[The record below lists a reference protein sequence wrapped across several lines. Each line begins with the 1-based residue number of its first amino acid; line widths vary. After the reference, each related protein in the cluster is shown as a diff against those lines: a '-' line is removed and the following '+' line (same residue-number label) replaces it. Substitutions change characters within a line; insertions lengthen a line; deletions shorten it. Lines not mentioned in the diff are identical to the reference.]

1 MKTMKRF
8 ILLYCLFAGLST
20 SISAQEMIATV
31 SVNTPNLSLTDPK
44 VFQTL
49 EASIVQFMNNQVWTN
64 DTYEPEERIKVSI
77 TMTISEEYSANVF
90 KADLAIQAVRPV
102 YGSTYESA
110 LITHIDRDV
119 TFTYEQFQPLE
130 FAQNGFKDNLSQVL
144 SFYAYIILGLDGDSF
159 SPFGGQP
166 YFQIAQDV
174 LNNVPSSVQAGNPG
188 WRSIDG
194 NRNRYWVIENILSPR
209 VRPYRQAMYDYHRQ
223 ALDLMATDVESGRK
237 IMLQALE
244 ELNGVNQVYPN
255 AMIIQ
260 MFTNAKGGEVVEI
273 FKLGTVQEK
282 NRVVQIMS
290 KLDPSNAQKYRE
302 IRS

>member
-1 MKTMKRF
+1 MKRF